1 MRVTFLYLIII
12 LLIPSINIFPQE
24 PDSIAS
30 TYYRQGLEALAK
42 NDTAKAEI
50 SFENSIRI
58 EETAQTQFELA
69 KILINKK
76 SIRGRAEARKLL
88 TSAIYKDPENIEFR
102 LLKAALMEYF
112 SPGLAFKEYE
122 NILEIDSTNDIALF
136 QLGRIKEDD
145 FNEFHHSVFQEDPF
159 SPMLSLDKFALE
171 DFEEAEQYFLK
182 VLYHDSTNSQAI
194 LHLSTLYEDVGK
206 PGKAIPYL
214 QRLVELNPDDQQAH
228 LYLGL
233 MYYRTSNLKGAYGQ
247 YKEALILMKP
257 AEQRDFTYYSVKEL
271 IKPLL
276 GDEIKGFSEIDIKN
290 LIDLY
295 WRVKDP
301 LYLTDYNER
310 LLEHYSRVAYANLRF
325 GVNRADLSGWKS
337 DRGEVYLRYGE
348 PLNRIRFR
356 PQINAGGR
364 TSVKLKTD
372 VWYYNDMVFGFT
384 DTFFNGKYQFSQPS
398 PGNVY
403 QSQYENDSYTYFNYV
418 KKIRNETYDPKFE
431 GPKFEVPY
439 SLAQFKNV
447 NDNYRTD
454 LYLSYGLKAT
464 DSLIS
469 GNNFVYNHKVGLFVL
484 DPLFNKISEVIDTFS
499 VFPKYR
505 ELKINDTTDY
515 IINTVETIAN
525 QDSLNLGFEVT
536 RFEDK
541 GVSSHHFPFDI
552 KKFKKTNLD
561 ISDIV
566 LASDIQE
573 DGEKD
578 YPLKRGEINILPN
591 PAAIFTES
599 GKMFIYYELY
609 NLKLQTG
616 AGEFQQTLTLKK
628 TEEKSGISKTFN
640 SVLNIFGMG
649 SDDKEIVLTTTYKVA
664 ESNPRIYFQLDMSKY
679 EPSEYSLSL
688 DIKDHNTNQ
697 ETKAHIIFDWQ

>member
-1 MRVTFLYLIII
+1 MRVSFLHLIII
-12 LLIPSINIFPQE
+12 LLISSIYVFPQE
-24 PDSIAS
+24 PDSVS
-30 TYYRQGLEALAK
+30 YTYYQKGLEALAK
-42 NDTAKAEI
+42 SDTAKAEL
-50 SFENSIRI
+50 SFKNSIRF

-69 KILINKK
+69 KILINKRT
-76 SIRGRAEARKLL
+76 IRGRAEARKLL
-88 TSAIYKDPENIEFR
+88 TSAIYKDPENIEYR

-112 SPGLAFKEYE
+112 SPGMAFKEYQD
-122 NILEIDSTNDIALF
+122 ILEIDSTNDIALF

-171 DFEEAEQYFLK
+171 DFEEAEQFFLK

-206 PGKAIPYL
+206 PDKAIPHL
-214 QRLVELNPDDQQAH
+214 QRLVELNPHDQQAH

-233 MYYRTSNLKGAYGQ
+233 MYYRTSNLKGAYEQ
-247 YKEALILMKP
+247 YKNALILMKP

-295 WRVKDP
+295 WRIKDP

-398 PGNVY
+398 PGNIY

-431 GPKFEVPY
+431 GPKFDVPY
-439 SLAQFKNV
+439 SVAQFKNA

-454 LYLSYGLKAT
+454 LYLSYGLKAA

-469 GNNFVYNHKVGLFVL
+469 GNNFVYHHKVGLFVL

-515 IINTVETIAN
+515 IINTVETVAN
-525 QDSLNLGFEVT
+525 QDSLNFGFEVT
-536 RFEDK
+536 RFADK
-541 GVSSHHFPFDI
+541 GVSSHHFPIDI

-566 LASDIQE
+566 LASDIQK

-578 YPLKRGEINILPN
+578 YPLRRGKISILPN
-591 PAAIFTES
+591 PTALFTES

-609 NLKLQTG
+609 NLRLHTG
-616 AGEFQQTLTLKK
+616 AGEFQQTLTIKK
-628 TEEKSGISKTFN
+628 TEEKSGIFN

-679 EPSEYSLSL
+679 EPGEYSLSL
-688 DIKDHNTNQ
+688 DINDHNS
-697 ETKAHIIFDWQ
+697 EEKTKAHIIFDWQ

>member
-1 MRVTFLYLIII
+1 
-12 LLIPSINIFPQE
+12 
-24 PDSIAS
+24 
-30 TYYRQGLEALAK
+30 
-42 NDTAKAEI
+42 
-50 SFENSIRI
+50 
-58 EETAQTQFELA
+58 
-69 KILINKK
+69 
-76 SIRGRAEARKLL
+76 
-88 TSAIYKDPENIEFR
+88 
-102 LLKAALMEYF
+102 
-112 SPGLAFKEYE
+112 
-122 NILEIDSTNDIALF
+122 
-136 QLGRIKEDD
+136 
-145 FNEFHHSVFQEDPF
+145 
-159 SPMLSLDKFALE
+159 
-171 DFEEAEQYFLK
+171 
-182 VLYHDSTNSQAI
+182 
-194 LHLSTLYEDVGK
+194 
-206 PGKAIPYL
+206 
-214 QRLVELNPDDQQAH
+214 
-228 LYLGL
+228 
-233 MYYRTSNLKGAYGQ
+233 
-247 YKEALILMKP
+247 
-257 AEQRDFTYYSVKEL
+257 
-271 IKPLL
+271 
-276 GDEIKGFSEIDIKN
+276 
-290 LIDLY
+290 
-295 WRVKDP
+295 
-301 LYLTDYNER
+301 
-310 LLEHYSRVAYANLRF
+310 
-325 GVNRADLSGWKS
+325 
-337 DRGEVYLRYGE
+337 
-348 PLNRIRFR
+348 
-356 PQINAGGR
+356 
-364 TSVKLKTD
+364 
-372 VWYYNDMVFGFT
+372 MVFGFT

-469 GNNFVYNHKVGLFVL
+469 GNNFVYNHKIGLFVL

-609 NLKLQTG
+609 NLRLQTG

>member
-1 MRVTFLYLIII
+1 MYLIII

-112 SPGLAFKEYE
+112 SPGLAFKEYQD
-122 NILEIDSTNDIALF
+122 ILEIDSTNDIALF

-469 GNNFVYNHKVGLFVL
+469 GNNFVYNHKIGLFVL

-609 NLKLQTG
+609 NLRLQTG